1 MKTNVLT
8 STLIGII
15 GLLLIVAALQFIG
28 WGRGIDE
35 LQPAEFNEGR
45 IEQLVAAKDD
55 LAAPDIKP
63 EVIDRITQTP
73 LFREDRQPFVPPLV
87 VEEDQD
93 QSQDIVEVKP
103 LKAQVTS
110 IIITNNNR
118 YVMIQDQVSNERL
131 TLKEGMPLAGEQG
144 MWVVDSIDKRKV
156 VFNAEGQEPVELELE
171 VFSGA
176 LNKGGNKRQQIRQQ
190 KAAQAAN
197 QAEQNNNNDKNLTPE
212 QLRQKK
218 AEEIRQ
224 KIAERRAEM
233 RAKAAQGNDQ

>member
-1 MKTNVLT
+1 MKTNVLINA
-8 STLIGII
+8 LIAVI
-15 GLLLIVAALQFIG
+15 GLLFIVAALQFVG
-28 WGRGIDE
+28 WGRGINE
-35 LQPAEFNEGR
+35 LQPADYDENR

-63 EVIDRITQTP
+63 EIIDRITQTP
-73 LFREDRQPFVPPLV
+73 LFREDREPFVPPLV
-87 VEEDQD
+87 VEENPEG
-93 QSQDIVEVKP
+93 SQEAIEIKP

-110 IIITNNNR
+110 IIITNNNS

-131 TLKEGMPLAGEQG
+131 TLKEGMPLDGEQG
-144 MWVVDSIDKRKV
+144 MWVVDSIDSRKV
-156 VFNAEGQEPVELELE
+156 VFTAEGQEPVELELE

-176 LNKGGNKRQQIRQQ
+176 LNKGARNRNQNNRQQATQEI
-190 KAAQAAN
+190 KQAD
-197 QAEQNNNNDKNLTPE
+197 NNENKLTPE

-233 RAKAAQGNDQ
+233 RAKAAQGNEQ

>member
-1 MKTNVLT
+1 MKTNLLT
-8 STLIGII
+8 NILIAII
-15 GLLLIVAALQFIG
+15 GLLLIVAALQFVG

-35 LQPAEFNEGR
+35 LQPAEFDEDQ
-45 IEQLVAAKDD
+45 IEQLIAAKDD

-73 LFREDRQPFVPPLV
+73 LFRQDRQPYIPPV
-87 VEEDQD
+87 VAEDNPEID
-93 QSQDIVEVKP
+93 STIIEVKP

-110 IIITNNNR
+110 IIITSNSR
-118 YVMIQDQVSNERL
+118 YVMIQDQISNERL
-131 TLKEGMPLAGEQG
+131 TLKEGMPLEGEQG

-156 VFNAEGQEPVELELE
+156 IFNAEGQEPVELELE

-176 LNKGGNKRQQIRQQ
+176 LNQAGNNRNQNRKQQE
-190 KAAQAAN
+190 AQAAK
-197 QAEQNNNNDKNLTPE
+197 QLVDDDKNLTPE

-218 AEEIRQ
+218 ADEIRQ

-233 RAKAAQGNDQ
+233 RAKAAQGKEQ

>member
-1 MKTNVLT
+1 MKTNVL
-8 STLIGII
+8 INVFIAII
-15 GLLLIVAALQFIG
+15 GLLLIVAALQLVG
-28 WGRGIDE
+28 WGRGVDDI
-35 LQPAEFNEGR
+35 QPADFNENQ

-87 VEEDQD
+87 VDDDKDEGPEV
-93 QSQDIVEVKP
+93 IEVKP

-110 IIITNNNR
+110 IIITNNNS
-118 YVMIQDQVSNERL
+118 YVMVQDQLTNERL
-131 TLKEGMPLAGEQG
+131 TLKEGMPLEGEQG
-144 MWVVDSIDKRKV
+144 MWTVETIDKRKV
-156 VFNAEGQEPVELELE
+156 VFTAEGQEPVELELE

-176 LNKGGNKRQQIRQQ
+176 LNKGARNRNQQR
-190 KAAQAAN
+190 KKQAAISEKQTDN
-197 QAEQNNNNDKNLTPE
+197 EEQQLTPE

-218 AEEIRQ
+218 AEEIRR

-233 RAKAAQGNDQ
+233 RAKAAQGNEQ

>member
-1 MKTNVLT
+1 MKTNVLINA
-8 STLIGII
+8 LIAVI
-15 GLLLIVAALQFIG
+15 GLLFIVAALQFVG
-28 WGRGIDE
+28 WGRGINE
-35 LQPAEFNEGR
+35 LQPADYDENR

-73 LFREDRQPFVPPLV
+73 LFREDRQPFVPPLDPIDNPDNEPQ
-87 VEEDQD
+87 VEP
-93 QSQDIVEVKP
+93 VKP

-110 IIITNNNR
+110 IIITNNNS

-131 TLKEGMPLAGEQG
+131 TLKEGMPLDGEQG

-156 VFNAEGQEPVELELE
+156 VFTAEGQEPVELELE

-176 LNKGGNKRQQIRQQ
+176 LNKGGRNRNQNQNNRQQAAQEIRQ
-190 KAAQAAN
+190 AD
-197 QAEQNNNNDKNLTPE
+197 NNENKLTPE
-212 QLRQKK
+212 QLRQQK

-233 RAKAAQGNDQ
+233 RAKAAQGNEQ

>member
-1 MKTNVLT
+1 MKTNVLINA
-8 STLIGII
+8 LIAVI
-15 GLLLIVAALQFIG
+15 GLLLIVAALQFVG
-28 WGRGIDE
+28 WGRGIHE
-35 LQPAEFNEGR
+35 IQPADYDENR

-63 EVIDRITQTP
+63 EIIDRITQTP
-73 LFREDRQPFVPPLV
+73 LFREDRQPFVPPL
-87 VEEDQD
+87 
-93 QSQDIVEVKP
+93 EVDKNPDSEIEVAQAEP

-110 IIITNNNR
+110 IIITHNNS

-131 TLKEGMPLAGEQG
+131 TLKEGMPLTGEQG
-144 MWVVDSIDKRKV
+144 MWVVESIDKRKV
-156 VFNAEGQEPVELELE
+156 TFTADGQEPVELELE

-176 LNKGGNKRQQIRQQ
+176 LNKGGGNRNKNKRQQ
-190 KAAQAAN
+190 AARINN
-197 QAEQNNNNDKNLTPE
+197 QADDNENKLTPE

-233 RAKAAQGNDQ
+233 RAKAAQGNEQ

>member
-1 MKTNVLT
+1 MKTNVVINA
-8 STLIGII
+8 LIGII
-15 GLLLIVAALQFIG
+15 GLLLIVAALQFVG

-35 LQPAEFNEGR
+35 LQPAEFDEGR
-45 IEQLVAAKDD
+45 IEQLIAAKDD

-87 VEEDQD
+87 VEEDQSLN
-93 QSQDIVEVKP
+93 QEVVEIKP

-118 YVMIQDQVSNERL
+118 YVMIQDQISNERM

-144 MWVVDSIDKRKV
+144 MWVVDNIDKRKV
-156 VFNAEGQEPVELELE
+156 IFNAEGQEPVELELE

-176 LNKGGNKRQQIRQQ
+176 LNKAGNTRQLTRNQ
-190 KAAQAAN
+190 KAAQATK
-197 QAEQNNNNDKNLTPE
+197 QAGQNKDNDTNLTPE

-233 RAKAAQGNDQ
+233 RAKAAQGNEQ

>member
-1 MKTNVLT
+1 MKTNVLVNA
-8 STLIGII
+8 LIAVI
-15 GLLLIVAALQFIG
+15 GLLLMLAALQFVG
-28 WGRGIDE
+28 WGRGISEIEPAGYDE
-35 LQPAEFNEGR
+35 NR
-45 IEQLVAAKDD
+45 IEQLVTAKDD

-87 VEEDQD
+87 VDEGSENETLLEQ
-93 QSQDIVEVKP
+93 VEP

-110 IIITNNNR
+110 IIITNNSS
-118 YVMIQDQVSNERL
+118 YVMIQDQLTNERL
-131 TLKEGMPLAGEQG
+131 TLKEGMPLDGEQG
-144 MWVVDSIDKRKV
+144 MWVVQNIDKRKV
-156 VFNAEGQEPVELELE
+156 TFTAEGQEPVELELE

-176 LNKGGNKRQQIRQQ
+176 LNKGGGNRAQKKRQQASQ
-190 KAAQAAN
+190 KNN
-197 QAEQNNNNDKNLTPE
+197 QANNKEVNLTPE

-233 RAKAAQGNDQ
+233 RAKAAQGNEQ

>member
-1 MKTNVLT
+1 MKTNVLINA
-8 STLIGII
+8 LIAVI
-15 GLLLIVAALQFIG
+15 GLLFIVAALQFVG
-28 WGRGIDE
+28 WGRGISE
-35 LQPAEFNEGR
+35 LQPADYDENR

-63 EVIDRITQTP
+63 EIIDRITQTP
-73 LFREDRQPFVPPLV
+73 LFREDREPFVPPLV
-87 VEEDQD
+87 VEENPEG
-93 QSQDIVEVKP
+93 SQETIEIKP

-110 IIITNNNR
+110 IIITNNNS
-118 YVMIQDQVSNERL
+118 YVMIQDQLTNERL
-131 TLKEGMPLAGEQG
+131 TLKEGMPLEGEQG

-156 VFNAEGQEPVELELE
+156 VFTAEGQEPVELELE

-176 LNKGGNKRQQIRQQ
+176 LNKGARNQSQNNRQQATQEI
-190 KAAQAAN
+190 KQAD
-197 QAEQNNNNDKNLTPE
+197 NNENKLTPE

-233 RAKAAQGNDQ
+233 RAKAAQGNEQ